1 MGNREEVRRERRE
14 FLAGVGG
21 FFAVPEE
28 RMRRRG
34 VGFRNRT
41 PLPNLVK

>member
-1 MGNREEVRRERRE
+1 MGNGEEVKRERRE

-21 FFAVPEE
+21 FFAAKE

-41 PLPNLVK
+41 PLPDLVK